1 MSGAELVSG
10 VSRFVV
16 RPGRRIGGDAVVPG
30 DKSIS
35 HRALLLGAIADGST
49 EINGFLA
56 SDDCRATLTALRAM
70 GATVDEQAPDRL
82 RVSGLGMN
90 GLQSPPGPLD
100 LGNSGTAMRLLIGLM
115 AGQDF
120 PTELTGDESLR
131 RRPMERVA
139 EPLREMGAAVE
150 TTNGNPPVRIKG
162 NMKLSGIE
170 YRLPVASAQVKSA
183 VLLAGLYAQGQTR
196 IIEPAV
202 TRDHTERMLPAFGVP
217 VSGNERSAVIDGPA
231 RLTGTHIDVPGDL
244 SSAAFLLGAAFLS
257 EHDPVT
263 IDQVGINP
271 TRTGILAVLGLMG
284 AEIRTENHT
293 AMGNEPVA
301 SLIGLPSA
309 LTGATIPP
317 ELVPLA
323 IDEFPLIFALA
334 ACANGETV
342 VTGATELRH
351 KESDRITVMIQALT
365 ELGIDA
371 EEFADGARIAGGQPG
386 GGTVDSHGDHRVA
399 MALAV
404 AGMMATAPVT
414 ILNVDNVAT
423 SFPGFVP
430 TMQNLGLDLQYEPG
444 SGK

>member
-1 MSGAELVSG
+1 MSG
-10 VSRFVV
+10 VSRFIV
-16 RPGRRIGGDAVVPG
+16 RPGRRVGGNAVVPG

-35 HRALLLGAIADGST
+35 HRALLLGAIADGSSK
-49 EINGFLA
+49 INGFLA
-56 SDDCRATLTALRAM
+56 SEDCQAMLTALRAM
-70 GATVDEQAPDRL
+70 GASIDEPAPDRL

-120 PTELTGDESLR
+120 STELTGDESLC

-170 YRLPVASAQVKSA
+170 YRLPIASAQVKSA
-183 VLLAGLYAQGQTR
+183 VLLAALYAQGQTR
-196 IIEPAV
+196 VIEPAV

-217 VSGNERSAVIDGPA
+217 VTGDERTAVIDGPA
-231 RLTGTHIDVPGDL
+231 RLTGARIDVPGDL

-257 EHDPVT
+257 ERDPVT

-284 AEIRTENHT
+284 AEIRTESHA

-309 LTGATIPP
+309 LTGVTIPP

-365 ELGIDA
+365 ALGIDA
-371 EEFADGARIAGGQPG
+371 EEFADGARIAGGQPC

>member
-1 MSGAELVSG
+1 MSG
-10 VSRFVV
+10 VSRFIV
-16 RPGRRIGGDAVVPG
+16 RPGRRVGGNAVVPG

-35 HRALLLGAIADGST
+35 HRALLLGAIADGSS

-56 SDDCRATLTALRAM
+56 SEDCQAMLTALRAM
-70 GATVDEQAPDRL
+70 GAAIDEPAPDRL

-120 PTELTGDESLR
+120 STELTGDESLC

-183 VLLAGLYAQGQTR
+183 VLLAALYAQGQTR
-196 IIEPAV
+196 VIEPAV

-217 VSGNERSAVIDGPA
+217 VTGDERTAVIDGPA
-231 RLTGTHIDVPGDL
+231 RLTGARIDVPGDL

-257 EHDPVT
+257 ERDPVT

-284 AEIRTENHT
+284 AEIRTENHA

-309 LTGATIPP
+309 LTGVTIPP

-365 ELGIDA
+365 ALGIDA
-371 EEFADGARIAGGQPG
+371 EEFADGARIAGGQPC

>member
-1 MSGAELVSG
+1 MNGA
-10 VSRFVV
+10 SRFIV
-16 RPGRRIGGDAVVPG
+16 RPGRRFGGVAIVPG

-35 HRALLLGAIADGST
+35 HRALLLGAIANGLT

-56 SDDCRATLTALRAM
+56 SEDCRATLAALRAM
-70 GATVDEQAPDRL
+70 GAAIDEQAPDRL
-82 RVSGLGMN
+82 RVSGLGLN
-90 GLQSPPGPLD
+90 GLQRPPGPLD

-120 PTELTGDESLR
+120 STELTGDESLC

-139 EPLREMGAAVE
+139 APLREMGAE
-150 TTNGNPPVRIKG
+150 IDTTNGKPPVCIKG
-162 NMKLSGIE
+162 KTKLSGID
-170 YRLPVASAQVKSA
+170 YRLPLASAQVKSA
-183 VLLAGLYAQGQTR
+183 VLLAALYAQGQTR
-196 IIEPAV
+196 VIEPAV

-217 VSGNERSAVIDGPA
+217 VTHGERTAAIDGPA
-231 RLTGTHIDVPGDL
+231 RLTGARIDVPGDL

-257 EHDPVT
+257 ERDPVT
-263 IDQVGINP
+263 IERVGINP
-271 TRTGILAVLGLMG
+271 TRTGVLAVLGLMG

-334 ACANGETV
+334 ACAKGETR
-342 VTGATELRH
+342 VTGAAELRH
-351 KESDRITVMIQALT
+351 KESDRIAVMIQALRK
-365 ELGIDA
+365 LGIDA
-371 EEFADGARIAGGQPG
+371 EESADGARIAGGRPC
-386 GGTVDSHGDHRVA
+386 GGTVDSHDDHRVA

-430 TMQNLGLDLQYEPG
+430 AMQSLGLDLQYEPG

>member
-1 MSGAELVSG
+1 M
-10 VSRFVV
+10 
-16 RPGRRIGGDAVVPG
+16 PG

-49 EINGFLA
+49 QINGFLA
-56 SDDCRATLTALRAM
+56 SEDCRATLTALRAM
-70 GATVDEQAPDRL
+70 GAAIDEQAPDRL

-90 GLQSPPGPLD
+90 GLQLPPGPLD

-120 PTELTGDESLR
+120 STELTGDESLC

-139 EPLREMGAAVE
+139 EPLREMGAAVD

-162 NMKLSGIE
+162 KMKLSGID

-183 VLLAGLYAQGQTR
+183 VLLAALYAQGETR
-196 IIEPAV
+196 VIEPAV
-202 TRDHTERMLPAFGVP
+202 TRDHTERMLPVFGVP
-217 VSGNERSAVIDGPA
+217 VTRDERTIVIDGPV
-231 RLTGTHIDVPGDL
+231 RLTGARIDVPGDL

-257 EHDPVT
+257 DDGPVT

-271 TRTGILAVLGLMG
+271 TRTGVLAVLGLMG

-342 VTGATELRH
+342 VTGAAELRH
-351 KESDRITVMIQALT
+351 KESDRISVMIQALK

-371 EEFADGARIAGGQPG
+371 EEFADGARIAGGQPC

-430 TMQNLGLDLQYEPG
+430 TMQNLGLGLQYEPG

>member
-1 MSGAELVSG
+1 MSG
-10 VSRFVV
+10 VSRFIV
-16 RPGRRIGGDAVVPG
+16 RPGRRVGGNAVVPG

-35 HRALLLGAIADGST
+35 HRALLLGAIADGSS

-56 SDDCRATLTALRAM
+56 SEDCRAMLTALQAM
-70 GATVDEQAPDRL
+70 GAAIDEPAPDRL

-120 PTELTGDESLR
+120 STELTGDESLC

-139 EPLREMGAAVE
+139 EPLREMGAAIE

-183 VLLAGLYAQGQTR
+183 VLLAALYAQGQTR
-196 IIEPAV
+196 VIEPAV

-217 VSGNERSAVIDGPA
+217 VTGDERTAVIDGPA
-231 RLTGTHIDVPGDL
+231 RLTGALIDVPGDL

-257 EHDPVT
+257 ERDPVT

-284 AEIRTENHT
+284 AEIRTENHA

-309 LTGATIPP
+309 LTGVTIPP

-365 ELGIDA
+365 ALGIDA
-371 EEFADGARIAGGQPG
+371 EEFADGARIAGGQPC

-414 ILNVDNVAT
+414 VLNVDNVAT